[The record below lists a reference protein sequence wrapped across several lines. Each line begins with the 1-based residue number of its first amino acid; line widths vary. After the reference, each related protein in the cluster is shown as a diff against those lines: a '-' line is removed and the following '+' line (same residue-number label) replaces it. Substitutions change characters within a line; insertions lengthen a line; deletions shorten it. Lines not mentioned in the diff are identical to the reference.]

1 MQWIE
6 VEETV
11 RFNEVDEWG
20 LIWYGNYMAYF
31 DIGRMALLK
40 KFDLLPRHMVDMGYI
55 APVIKLACDF
65 KKSATTD
72 VGIIIRAT
80 VTKPEIAALNFKFQI
95 LLRENRELLAS
106 GETTQ
111 ILLTTG
117 RKMIYRLSGELKR
130 RVDRLLQYC
139 MQT

>member
-20 LIWYGNYMAYF
+20 MIWYGNYTAYF
-31 DIGRMALLK
+31 DVGRMALLK
-40 KFDLLPRHMVDMGYI
+40 QFDLLPKQMVELGYI
-55 APVIKLACDF
+55 APVIKLTCNF
-65 KKSATTD
+65 KKSATTND
-72 VGIIIRAT
+72 GIVIRTT
-80 VTKPEIAALNFKFQI
+80 VKKPEIAALFFQFEI
-95 LLRENRELLAS
+95 LLKDNRELLAS